1 MTCLP
6 EAAAVVVAAEAAAA
20 GAGVVECA
28 AGVAVAECVAAVA
41 AAPFAVA
48 EEGVPRWGA
57 HLPCRDLP
65 HLDPRWVGHPA
76 ATLPA
81 VAHDRARVPAAA
93 VVRIMET
100 CRLPAVGQDLVL
112 VPAAEIWRAV
122 ERDPAAHDRVEYNPA
137 ALGLVA
143 HGLAARDRA
152 AATWRVAARAL
163 APVRVPAVVRRQ
175 VTWETFLIS
184 PAQVVAVHIVL
195 VRVQRLPAAPQRS
208 LPVVPLPI
216 SCTTDRRLNRA
227 LALAHVPVPAT

>member
-6 EAAAVVVAAEAAAA
+6 EAAAVVAAAEAAAA
-20 GAGVVECA
+20 VAAECA
-28 AGVAVAECVAAVA
+28 VAVAVAECVAAVA

-48 EEGVPRWGA
+48 EEGVPRWDA

-81 VAHDRARVPAAA
+81 VAQDRARVPAVA
-93 VVRIMET
+93 VVRIMGT

-112 VPAAEIWRAV
+112 DPAAAIWRVA
-122 ERDPAAHDRVEYNPA
+122 ERDPVAHVRVEYSPA

-143 HGLAARDRA
+143 RDLAARDRA
-152 AATWRVAARAL
+152 AATLRVAARAL

-175 VTWETFLIS
+175 ATWETFLIS
-184 PAQVVAVHIVL
+184 PARVVAVHIVL
-195 VRVQRLPAAPQRS
+195 VRVQRLRAAPQRS
-208 LPVVPLPI
+208 LPVVPQPI
-216 SCTTDRRLNRA
+216 SCTTDRQLNRA
-227 LALAHVPVPAT
+227 LALAHVLVPAT